1 MDSQESGPDAL
12 QSWDGRKTAD
22 FAKVSNDGQWTW
34 DGSDWQPRKTTKKQT
49 SKNNQEQ
56 QTGVQPDSVQL
67 PKLPGQSKEA
77 VNQAPST
84 DVGTISPDGRHQWDG
99 SKWIPVE
106 LTKLSDDGVWMWN
119 GAEWIPAPPTNV
131 PSVVEQLPMLVTQSS
146 ARRVSSPNSDQSPIM
161 NRDGG
166 ISYIQSLA
174 HRGGKTFY
182 APLITAGLVF
192 LLMFT
197 PFLIFEHDEL
207 TNSEEDEVCVLIY
220 QSFQSATNDDEF
232 VESDDLECPMNG
244 YTSSIYSIETI
255 SNFEI
260 DDLDEDSDWFVC
272 DNGEEIP
279 SYYVNDGIEDCSD
292 GSDETELIEANIE
305 EDMFVIAMLMLF
317 ASPFVYLLFAL
328 ISLFSVWL
336 KKYPIVIGIL
346 QLLFVV
352 LFMIISSGGSMGD
365 DSFELSVHGNFAG
378 IGIYLVGFVSLGYF
392 IPK

>member
-1 MDSQESGPDAL
+1 VDSKESGPDDL
-12 QSWDGRKTAD
+12 KSWDGRKTAD

-34 DGSDWQPRKTTKKQT
+34 DGSDWQPRKITKKQT

-56 QTGVQPDSVQL
+56 QAGVHPDSVQL
-67 PKLPGQSKEA
+67 PNFPSQSKET

-84 DVGTISPDGRHQWDG
+84 DVGTISPDGLHQWDG

-119 GAEWIPAPPTNV
+119 GAEWTPAPPTNI
-131 PSVVEQLPMLVTQSS
+131 PNVVEKLPMLVTQS
-146 ARRVSSPNSDQSPIM
+146 PMM
-161 NRDGG
+161 NRGNG

-174 HRGGKTFY
+174 HKGGKTFY

-197 PFLIFEHDEL
+197 PFLIFEHDEM

-220 QSFQSATNDDEF
+220 QSFQSASNDEEF

-244 YTSSIYSIETI
+244 YASSIYSIETI

-260 DDLDEDSDWFVC
+260 DADESSAGANDNLDDESS
-272 DNGEEIP
+272 NGT
-279 SYYVNDGIEDCSD
+279 
-292 GSDETELIEANIE
+292 SDEE
-305 EDMFVIAMLMLF
+305 ERFVVAMLMLF
-317 ASPFVYLLFAL
+317 ASPFLYILFAL
-328 ISLFSVWL
+328 LGVLCTWF
-336 KKYPIVIGIL
+336 KKYPIAVGIL

-352 LFMIISSGGSMGD
+352 LFIIVSSGGLISDG
-365 DSFELSVHGNFAG
+365 SFELSVHGNFAG
-378 IGIYLVGFVSLGYF
+378 IGIYLVGFVSIGYL